1 MSVLREPEVNW
12 DPNQMVEVTL
22 NEPDDFLKVRET
34 LTRIG
39 VASRKE
45 KKIYQSCHIL
55 HKQGRYFLVHF
66 KELFALDGKHA
77 NLTTNDI
84 QRRIWVHENGNG
96 SAWTK
101 KHNVIQRMNTIN
113 NQNNNFDELSQTL
126 LMMNRYGIDN
136 VRGSLFTS
144 PFPLTDF
151 EKIMAAQLYC
161 EMNNL
166 CRKCGSS
173 SHYINQCVSLNKV
186 PWVYQFGG
194 TLEFD
199 KLKEITSI

>member
-77 NLTTNDI
+77 NLTSNDV
-84 QRRIWVHENGNG
+84 QRR
-96 SAWTK
+96 
-101 KHNVIQRMNTIN
+101 
-113 NQNNNFDELSQTL
+113 
-126 LMMNRYGIDN
+126 NRI
-136 VRGSLFTS
+136 
-144 PFPLTDF
+144 
-151 EKIMAAQLYC
+151 AQL
-161 EMNNL
+161 L
-166 CRKCGSS
+166 VDWGLVGIVSS
-173 SHYINQCVSLNKV
+173 DSIQDVAPLNQIKV
-186 PWVYQFGG
+186 LSYKDKGDWILETKYNIGG
-194 TLEFD
+194 KKKKVEETE
-199 KLKEITSI
+199 

>member
-12 DPNQMVEVTL
+12 DPNQMVEVTS

-77 NLTTNDI
+77 NLTTNDV
-84 QRRIWVHENGNG
+84 QRR
-96 SAWTK
+96 
-101 KHNVIQRMNTIN
+101 
-113 NQNNNFDELSQTL
+113 
-126 LMMNRYGIDN
+126 NRI
-136 VRGSLFTS
+136 
-144 PFPLTDF
+144 
-151 EKIMAAQLYC
+151 AQLLVDWGLVGIVNADSIQDVAPLNQIKVLSYKDKGDWIL
-161 EMNNL
+161 ETKYNI
-166 CRKCGSS
+166 GSKKK
-173 SHYINQCVSLNKV
+173 KV
-186 PWVYQFGG
+186 EETV
-194 TLEFD
+194 
-199 KLKEITSI
+199 

>member
-77 NLTTNDI
+77 NLTINDV
-84 QRRIWVHENGNG
+84 QRRNRIAQQLVDWGLVGIV
-96 SAWTK
+96 SSDS
-101 KHNVIQRMNTIN
+101 IQDVPPLNQIKVAMEMFN
-113 NQNNNFDELSQTL
+113 NAL
-126 LMMNRYGIDN
+126 
-136 VRGSLFTS
+136 
-144 PFPLTDF
+144 
-151 EKIMAAQLYC
+151 EKI
-161 EMNNL
+161 
-166 CRKCGSS
+166 
-173 SHYINQCVSLNKV
+173 
-186 PWVYQFGG
+186 
-194 TLEFD
+194 
-199 KLKEITSI
+199 